1 HSAATNQ
8 TTEQFEQF
16 LRDSTNSLLSECAA
30 GAEPLRPLRLLTQA
44 GLISVITRQTQ
55 SFTAIRKLPVV
66 VTGAAYTQLPFYITQ
81 AVQSEVNGSVS
92 NPSAMYDVVHVST
105 SYLGDLG
112 SAGALADLQPF
123 ISSDPQQ
130 VVAWSD
136 QPPYDSSLG
145 SMYANK
151 VVFVPAI
158 EYPLLMYVNWPL
170 LTSVYNISRPV
181 LGEAGR
187 LSFYPDT
194 WQELAAVMRQVNA
207 TASNPVTGMP
217 RHALC
222 IPVAT
227 DSSVVMYAVMASI
240 MQTGG
245 VTQGWLYD
253 PLTLEPLTNNTAM
266 LKVGL
271 CLQVLRIMWELS
283 PFMRSFETAPD
294 MWNADVDMSAC
305 AIALAGPYLFKTLH
319 PIYSNR
325 RCMGKLPVVVTGA
338 ASAQL
343 LFYITQVVQIEANG
357 SASNSSAMYDVV
369 NVVSNIL
376 GDLGSAGAL
385 ADLQPFIS
393 SDPQQVVAW
402 SDLPPYNNSIGS
414 MYANKVVYITAVE
427 YPLIMYVNWPLLT
440 SVYNISRPVLSEAG
454 RLSFYPDTWQ
464 ELAAVMRQVNATA
477 SDPVTGRPR
486 HALCIPVATDSS
498 VVMYAVMASIMQT
511 GGTSQ
516 GWLYDP
522 LTLEP
527 LTNNTAM
534 LKVGADTARAAAST
548 PRLCHAFTM
557 QALDI
562 MWELS
567 PFMRSFDTAPDML
580 NAVIDMSACAIALAG
595 PYLFKTLHPMYINR
609 RFTRQ
614 LTMSPLPASTEVL
627 DRSTMHLVPC
637 TAQLCNSQRASI
649 LGGQLVN
656 LSPSRQRPAD
666 GLAMTSRVPLAMQ
679 TSVYDLLA
687 SLSHAAQ
694 CVAAYVQAQ
703 YGVASTGLNS
713 WQEVGYN
720 FSDVQSY
727 GIALEANLALPRTA
741 MDFRVADSLKPLSYP
756 RNALLALI
764 GCSNPLVP
772 RSAGSPADF
781 AAAMTSMTSGLRA
794 VRDSLGA
801 AAFREQLWGT
811 TGFVPPTQPPPPTTP
826 SPPPTGGP
834 ALSTPLLATVIAVPV
849 GVCLAVMVLLLVII
863 IHLRRNAKLQRSLM
877 GHVLPPAAGDKA
889 TLVITD
895 VQGSSKLWETLPAGV
910 MEASMK
916 VHDELVGL
924 QVRRLALDSSG
935 YQWATEGDSFLLCFH
950 SPQAAVAF
958 AIQLQDALLQCSQ
971 WASALMAAGSP
982 GQPLCLALA
991 CLHPHPPAHPPSHP
1005 HWSSLQVDSP
1015 APPNSLVISDRQQGG
1030 EAAGQPSPPASLASG
1045 QAHQEVS
1052 LDLFR
1057 ATPGG
1062 VMGGPEC
1069 TAPSSV
1075 WSSKLGASMVLPARQ
1090 SSKSALLWQLHSRSL
1105 SQASGRSQKKG
1116 TVQQPGPVAS
1126 WTSQPAAELG
1136 QGLLSLL
1143 ASRPW
1148 QQQQTSV
1155 MASSSSLQGSDATDA
1170 SLHQVHAISGLV
1182 AWQRLC
1188 ELYREVEVEEPGAL
1202 TVLAG
1207 LRVRVGMHTGLAADE
1222 VLVQSR
1228 MGASSTTYG
1237 GAALVLA
1244 KAVQA
1249 CAHGG
1254 QITLSAATF
1263 IKLPVEEL
1271 RAAGI
1276 SVVHMGKHLVE
1287 LGEGKGDTALDL
1299 YCATLDT
1306 AAHAH
1311 RLWALGPLRTA
1322 RQLQPGV
1329 LQAPYGVTA
1338 TVFMSVVGLAQLKA
1352 WDASLAKECLAL
1364 YQATA
1369 QRVLLHVAGRQLPA
1383 GYLVSTADEDGMVL
1397 AAFSSS
1403 LQCLHWALL
1412 TLTTCM
1418 DLDWPQALL
1427 DSLLGEEMMTEQ
1439 QGISYPT
1446 AADSSAA
1453 AAGLSAALLGQAG
1466 CSTVSPSHSVRLLR
1480 GLRLK
1485 AGVDVGEVA
1494 CDLTPANGR
1503 FNYRGRCL
1511 NRAARINGLAA
1522 SGQVWC
1528 SQTAWDHAH
1537 ASCKPS
1543 QLYDTAL
1550 VEASPAAA
1558 QLPTSSASWTEQ
1570 ARQKDSSVTMAKSA
1584 HSATLHSKKPRLPS
1598 NLRHA
1603 SEAVASPAPRPAVLT
1618 VDEVTPCIVKQSGG
1632 NSLAEQ
1638 WHQLEHQLH
1647 GRSQA
1652 GSKAEGEGADRL
1664 STSFLCSQG
1673 QPLALPGLLPS
1684 LVARALGS
1692 RELRGIPGQV
1702 ALVQVSLAAHTS
1714 RGQLEA
1720 ADRLGLMAPGLELG

>member
-1 HSAATNQ
+1 MAMTSMAPVGAAALNATATASHCFTGTAEFVASVVDRYSAASNQ
-8 TTEQFEQF
+8 TAAQFEQF
-16 LRDSTNSLLSECAA
+16 LRDSTNSLLSECAD
-30 GAEPLRPLRLLTQA
+30 GAEPLRPLRFLAQA
-44 GLISVITRQTQ
+44 GLVTVMTRLTQ
-55 SFTAIRKLPVV
+55 LFTAFRKVPVV
-66 VTGAAYTQLPFYITQ
+66 VTGA
-81 AVQSEVNGSVS
+81 
-92 NPSAMYDVVHVST
+92 
-105 SYLGDLG
+105 SY
-112 SAGALADLQPF
+112 AQ
-123 ISSDPQQ
+123 
-130 VVAWSD
+130 
-136 QPPYDSSLG
+136 
-145 SMYANK
+145 
-151 VVFVPAI
+151 
-158 EYPLLMYVNWPL
+158 
-170 LTSVYNISRPV
+170 
-181 LGEAGR
+181 
-187 LSFYPDT
+187 LSFY
-194 WQELAAVMRQVNA
+194 
-207 TASNPVTGMP
+207 
-217 RHALC
+217 
-222 IPVAT
+222 
-227 DSSVVMYAVMASI
+227 
-240 MQTGG
+240 
-245 VTQGWLYD
+245 VTQGMQ
-253 PLTLEPLTNNTAM
+253 T
-266 LKVGL
+266 
-271 CLQVLRIMWELS
+271 S
-283 PFMRSFETAPD
+283 
-294 MWNADVDMSAC
+294 
-305 AIALAGPYLFKTLH
+305 
-319 PIYSNR
+319 
-325 RCMGKLPVVVTGA
+325 
-338 ASAQL
+338 
-343 LFYITQVVQIEANG
+343 ANG
-357 SASNSSAMYDVV
+357 SASNSSAMYDALHLT
-369 NVVSNIL
+369 SNIL

-402 SDLPPYNNSIGS
+402 SDLPPYDNSIGS
-414 MYANKVVYITAVE
+414 MYANKVVCIPGIE

-440 SVYNISRPVLSEAG
+440 SAYNISRPVLSEAG

-464 ELAAVMRQVNATA
+464 ELAAVMRLVNATA

-498 VVMYAVMASIMQT
+498 VVMYAVLASIMQT
-511 GGTSQ
+511 GGVTQ

-534 LKVGADTARAAAST
+534 LKVLR
-548 PRLCHAFTM
+548 
-557 QALDI
+557 I

-567 PFMRSFDTAPDML
+567 PFMRSFETAPDML
-580 NAVIDMSACAIALAG
+580 DAEVDMGACAIALAG
-595 PYLFKTLHPMYINR
+595 PYLFKTLHPIYSNR
-609 RFTRQ
+609 RYMGQ

-627 DRSTMHLVPC
+627 DRSTMQLVPC

-649 LGGQLVN
+649 LGGQFTN
-656 LSPSRQRPAD
+656 LSPSRHRPAE
-666 GLAMTSRVPLAMQ
+666 GVAMISRVPLAMQ
-679 TSVYDLLA
+679 TSVYDL
-687 SLSHAAQ
+687 
-694 CVAAYVQAQ
+694 VAFITYIKEQ
-703 YGVASTGLNS
+703 YGVASTGLSS
-713 WQEVGYN
+713 WEQAGYN
-720 FSDVQSY
+720 FSDVQTY
-727 GIALEANLALPRTA
+727 GSALQATLALPGTA
-741 MDFRVADSLKPLSYP
+741 MDFRVADSLKPLSHP

-764 GCSNPLVP
+764 GCSKPLVP

-811 TGFVPPTQPPPPTTP
+811 TGFVPPTQPPPPKPP

-916 VHDELVGL
+916 VHDELV
-924 QVRRLALDSSG
+924 RRLALDSSG
-935 YQWATEGDSFLLCFH
+935 YEWATEGDSFLLCFH
-950 SPQAAVAF
+950 TPQAALAF
-958 AIQLQDALLQCSQ
+958 ATQLQDALLQCSR

-1015 APPNSLVISDRQQGG
+1015 APPNSLVISGSQQGG

-1062 VMGGPEC
+1062 VMGGPDC
-1069 TAPSSV
+1069 TAPSSL
-1075 WSSKLGASMVLPARQ
+1075 WSSKLSASMVLPARQ
-1090 SSKSALLWQLHSRSL
+1090 ASKSALLWQLHSRSL
-1105 SQASGRSQKKG
+1105 SQASERSQKKG
-1116 TVQQPGPVAS
+1116 TVLEPGPVS
-1126 WTSQPAAELG
+1126 NGTLQPAAELG

-1155 MASSSSLQGSDATDA
+1155 MASSSGLQGSDATDA
-1170 SLHQVHAISGLV
+1170 SMHQVHSRPGLV

-1188 ELYREVEVEEPGAL
+1188 ALYREVEVEEPGAL

-1244 KAVQA
+1244 KAVQ
-1249 CAHGG
+1249 
-1254 QITLSAATF
+1254 
-1263 IKLPVEEL
+1263 LPVEEL

-1276 SVVHMGKHLVE
+1276 SVVHMGKHLLE

-1306 AAHAH
+1306 PAHAH

-1329 LQAPYGVTA
+1329 LQAPYGVTT

-1369 QRVLLHVAGRQLPA
+1369 QRVLLYVSSPQLPA

-1427 DSLLGEEMMTEQ
+1427 DSLFGEEMMTEQ
-1439 QGISYPT
+1439 QGSSYTT
-1446 AADSSAA
+1446 AADSTAL
-1453 AAGLSAALLGQAG
+1453 AGSSAALLGQAG

-1511 NRAARINGLAA
+1511 NRAARINGLAT

-1528 SQTAWDHAH
+1528 SQTAWDHAQ

-1543 QLYDTAL
+1543 QVYDTAL

-1558 QLPTSSASWTEQ
+1558 KLPTSSASWTEQ

-1584 HSATLHSKKPRLPS
+1584 HSATLHTKKPRLPS
-1598 NLRHA
+1598 NLRHG
-1603 SEAVASPAPRPAVLT
+1603 SEAVALPAPRPAVLT
-1618 VDEVTPCIVKQSGG
+1618 VDEVTPCIAQQSGG
-1632 NSLAEQ
+1632 ASLAEQ

-1647 GRSQA
+1647 GHSQA

-1684 LVARALGS
+1684 LVARPLGS

-1720 ADRLGLMAPGLELG
+1720 ADRLGLMAPGLQLS